1 MSEKKKKWRKFRHRV
16 VKALAYAFFYPYS
29 VMRYGIHV
37 ESMKRPGK
45 QPYLLLSNHQTAFD
59 QFFVGMIYRG
69 PVYYVASEDLFS
81 NGFVSGLLRY
91 AVAPIPIRKQ
101 TTDIRSVMNCIKVAK
116 EGGTIAIAPEGNR
129 TFSGRTEY
137 IKPSIVG
144 LVRVLKL
151 PVAFI
156 RIEGGYGVQPRWS
169 DVVRKGKMR
178 AYVSRIL
185 TPEETARLTDDELLQ
200 LICSELT
207 VNDFEQ
213 EGIYRHKKLAEYL
226 ERVFYVCP
234 DCGFSVLRSERDTVT
249 CTKCG
254 KKIRYLP
261 DRTFQGVGFDF
272 PLHNALEW
280 YDFQSDYVNSFNL
293 TADCSVPLF
302 EDRASYS
309 EVILYQKKKILA
321 KTVELKLYG
330 DRITLDFAAEHIE
343 YPFRSLDAVTVL
355 GRNKLNIYFQD
366 HVFQFKGDKRFNAVK
381 YVNFYHR
388 YRNLQEGNEHG
399 KFLGL

>member
-185 TPEETARLTDDELLQ
+185 SPEEAARLTDDELLQ

-213 EGIYRHKKLAEYL
+213 EGIIGIKNSPSISSACFMSVRTAGFPYCAASGIRSPVRSAAKKSAI
-226 ERVFYVCP
+226 CP
-234 DCGFSVLRSERDTVT
+234 IVLFRASVL
-249 CTKCG
+249 
-254 KKIRYLP
+254 I
-261 DRTFQGVGFDF
+261 F
-272 PLHNALEW
+272 PCIMPWNGMI
-280 YDFQSDYVNSFNL
+280 FSQ
-293 TADCSVPLF
+293 
-302 EDRASYS
+302 
-309 EVILYQKKKILA
+309 
-321 KTVELKLYG
+321 
-330 DRITLDFAAEHIE
+330 ITSTLSI
-343 YPFRSLDAVTVL
+343 
-355 GRNKLNIYFQD
+355 
-366 HVFQFKGDKRFNAVK
+366 
-381 YVNFYHR
+381 
-388 YRNLQEGNEHG
+388 
-399 KFLGL
+399 